1 MEEYLVCKGTKK
13 SRILGWT
20 ATLGEI
26 LTMDNLRKGEKLLC
40 IDAVCVRIVVSQW
53 IIFFTLQCG

>member
-1 MEEYLVCKGTKK
+1 MCKGTKK

>member
-1 MEEYLVCKGTKK
+1 MCKGTKK

-20 ATLGEI
+20 TTLGEI